1 MSEYTT
7 IYLRNKATPLLE
19 YKEHPSWNEIKDL
32 SDDEINK
39 IEEERKE
46 HNRNVERSMGCELF
60 YLTTT
65 PSRELTVL
73 PWNPSPK
80 VLTKELLGEVINFYK
95 EEIDRCKT
103 ALKEQKEC
111 NQSISFWT
119 EELNHYKYLFD
130 KFNFAKDIIDND
142 SNAENYELIY
152 TKS

>member
-95 EEIDRCKT
+95 EEIDRCKNRFKN
-103 ALKEQKEC
+103 KE
-111 NQSISFWT
+111 
-119 EELNHYKYLFD
+119 
-130 KFNFAKDIIDND
+130 
-142 SNAENYELIY
+142 
-152 TKS
+152 

>member
-19 YKEHPSWNEIKDL
+19 YKEHPSWNEFKDL

-80 VLTKELLGEVINFYK
+80 VLTKELLGEVIDF
-95 EEIDRCKT
+95 
-103 ALKEQKEC
+103 
-111 NQSISFWT
+111 
-119 EELNHYKYLFD
+119 
-130 KFNFAKDIIDND
+130 
-142 SNAENYELIY
+142 
-152 TKS
+152 TKKK